1 MKLQHLLLSGLLMVG
16 CQPLAAIS
24 ASPTPTPVAQ
34 ALSNVSALARI
45 EPSGEIH
52 RVAPPVG
59 RANEPISRWLVKEGD
74 SVRKGQPIAVMD
86 SETLLLADLARAEA
100 QVERALAAKSQ
111 VEAGPKLGEMR
122 RQEAEIERL
131 RRERSIGLEQNESAI
146 RRASTAEGNAK
157 REWERY
163 RALMTEGA
171 VSQSL
176 YEQKETDYL
185 LRQREREELEQAK
198 ARLDATLLASVDSAR
213 GELDRIAE
221 VRPTDVRLAQAEVK
235 TAQAEV
241 ARVKAELAKTK
252 VLSPIDGK
260 ILEILTRTGELPGTN
275 GLAEIGQVEKMVAI
289 AEVHQQDAARVRL
302 GMVAEVRSPALS
314 APVRGRVQKLGEQVL
329 RQRIFSNIPGENFD
343 QRVVEVEIA
352 LDMGTS
358 PEIRRL
364 SNLQAEV
371 VIEAGQSR

>member
-1 MKLQHLLLSGLLMVG
+1 MVG

-24 ASPTPTPVAQ
+24 VSPSPTPVVQ
-34 ALSNVSALARI
+34 ALTNVSALARL

-59 RANEPISRWLVKEGD
+59 RANEPVSRWLVKEGD
-74 SVRKGQPIAVMD
+74 TVRQGQPIAVMD
-86 SETLLLADLARAEA
+86 SEALLLADLAKAEA

-131 RRERSIGLEQNESAI
+131 KRERSIGVEQNEMAI
-146 RRASTAEGNAK
+146 RRAATAEATAK

-163 RALMTEGA
+163 RVLMTEGA

-176 YEQKETDYL
+176 YDQKETDYL
-185 LRQREREELEQAK
+185 LRKREREELEHAK
-198 ARLDATLLASVDSAR
+198 ARLDATLAASVESAR

-221 VRPTDVRLAQAEVK
+221 VRPTDVRLAQAEVEA
-235 TAQAEV
+235 AQAEV
-241 ARVKAELAKTK
+241 TRVKAELSKTK
-252 VLSPIDGK
+252 VLSPIDGTV
-260 ILEILTRTGELPGTN
+260 LEILTRTGEVPGTN
-275 GLAEIGQVEKMVAI
+275 GLVEIGQVDRMVAI

-302 GMVAEVRSPALS
+302 GMPAEVRSPALS
-314 APVRGRVQKLGEQVL
+314 HPVRGKVQKLGEQVL

-352 LDMGTS
+352 LEMETV

-364 SNLQAEV
+364 SNLQAEAI
-371 VIEAGQSR
+371 IEVGQSK

>member
-1 MKLQHLLLSGLLMVG
+1 MKLSSLLFSGLLLVG

-24 ASPTPTPVAQ
+24 ATPSPTPVAQ
-34 ALSNVSALARI
+34 ALTNVSALARI

-86 SETLLLADLARAEA
+86 SEALLLADLARAEA
-100 QVERALAAKSQ
+100 QVERAVAAKSQ

-146 RRASTAEGNAK
+146 RRAATAEGNAK

-260 ILEILTRTGELPGTN
+260 ILEILTRTGEVPGTN

-289 AEVHQQDAARVRL
+289 AEVHQQDAARVQL

-314 APVRGRVQKLGEQVL
+314 GPVRGRVQKLGEQVL

-343 QRVVEVEIA
+343 QRVVEVEIS
-352 LDMGTS
+352 LDMATS
-358 PEIRRL
+358 PEIARL

-371 VIEAGQSR
+371 VIEAGQKK